1 MSRICPH
8 CNHAR
13 QNDAAVPD
21 WQCPSCGKAYAKAGA
36 QLPPATLIQY
46 GPATARSRPSGKWL
60 LVLIGLAM
68 AFWFAR
74 SSPLDNPADRS
85 AALAAGQ
92 PEVVLY
98 ATDWCGYCKQTREF
112 FDANAIRYS
121 EQNIEKSAEARKA
134 HQQLGG
140 RGVPTIVVGDDV
152 VQGYDIGRLR
162 HLLRYWLKA

>member
-8 CNHAR
+8 CNQTR
-13 QNDAAVPD
+13 QADDQTPD
-21 WQCPSCGKAYAKAGA
+21 WQCPSCGKAYNKAGA
-36 QLPPATLIQY
+36 ELPPASMIQY
-46 GPATARSRPSGKWL
+46 GPTVARSRPTGKWL
-60 LVLIGLAM
+60 VVLIALGV

-74 SSPLDNPADRS
+74 SLTLDKQADKA

-112 FDANAIRYS
+112 FEANDIRYS
-121 EQNIEKSAEARKA
+121 EQDIEKSAEARKA

-140 RGVPTIVVGDDV
+140 NGVPTIVIGDDIV
-152 VQGYDIGRLR
+152 HGYDIEHLR